1 MCPLRHSHM
10 DTFIES
16 LLKKKIHH
24 ASAISYILEKGK
36 LRYTETEKFA
46 QVSQK
51 QVAES

>member
-1 MCPLRHSHM
+1 MCAHCIIPIWTL
-10 DTFIES
+10 S
-16 LLKKKIHH
+16 LNLYLKKIHH

-36 LRYTETEKFA
+36 LRYTETKKFA